1 MFITTITTTGRKVS
15 MITFL
20 NKKDMKKCKQCGQKD
35 GVHKMSCE
43 SKKQFIVFQQL
54 SDEGVIGDKN
64 IFKMLNDIVNGKLN
78 KP

>member
-1 MFITTITTTGRKVS
+1 
-15 MITFL
+15 
-20 NKKDMKKCKQCGQKD
+20 MKKCKQCGQKD